1 MLWEDETSTFG
12 VVVQSRGGVLNGRNL
27 EKITIRSWS
36 APIVEPPP
44 VADGE
49 LPPPPVDGKPRRS
62 LLCETEVEL
71 KPYLHELGLNKS
83 ETLMA
88 REAEEEPPPPPMAF
102 SPIVI
107 PAVPNGVVEFTTN
120 EGITEFYYIFASS
133 LVKIP
138 IRVFIIGDIP
148 AKGDKPRV
156 DTGGPMADGA
166 GQFGGSK
173 FKLLMKPREEV
184 VNKLKEILVGKEEE
198 GEEERKKALDS
209 VKKIWEQKE
218 AVFKVGDKEVTKKI
232 EMEIDKFKFNGK
244 EPVDFI
250 VVWNPDDLE
259 YLQPHPNPKVEDPIA
274 KYYVRSMFQKTG
286 EMKVDAEG
294 KWVVKYMLDEDKEKE
309 KRVDLTKLI
318 MNTVN
323 QYAEKQIQKCIDEAA
338 TNEEKQK
345 WKAIMEEWKKPALYL
360 FIPRK
365 LDSAGED
372 TLGIGRDSKIGAVV
386 DNEKFT
392 DKKDAKG
399 FEYSGYVHIIV
410 AHEFGHNLSLPHEYG
425 DEGNLMNPAIGPRVD
440 ELEEWQ
446 IKRAIEYWE
455 KTLSKE
461 YDK

>member
-1 MLWEDETSTFG
+1 MWLTPTTPRYS
-12 VVVQSRGGVLNGRNL
+12 VQ
-27 EKITIRSWS
+27 
-36 APIVEPPP
+36 
-44 VADGE
+44 
-49 LPPPPVDGKPRRS
+49 
-62 LLCETEVEL
+62 
-71 KPYLHELGLNKS
+71 
-83 ETLMA
+83 
-88 REAEEEPPPPPMAF
+88 
-102 SPIVI
+102 I
-107 PAVPNGVVEFTTN
+107 PAVPNGVVEFTTT

-148 AKGDKPRV
+148 AKGDEPRV

-218 AVFKVGDKEVTKKI
+218 AVFKVGDKEVAKKI

-294 KWVVKYMLDEDKEKE
+294 KWVVKYIDLLDEDKEKE

-365 LDSAGED
+365 LVVTKTGDGVD
-372 TLGIGRDSKIGAVV
+372 TLGIGRKGRFGAVV
-386 DNEKFT
+386 DNEKFIKE
-392 DKKDAKG
+392 KKWV
-399 FEYSGYVHIIV
+399 EVII
-410 AHEFGHNLSLPHEYG
+410 AHEFGHNLSLDHKKKKK
-425 DEGNLMNPAIGPRVD
+425 NLMSPEINPLTNR
-440 ELEEWQ
+440 LEAEQ
-446 IKRAIEYWE
+446 VKQAIEHWE
-455 KTLSKE
+455 STLSKG